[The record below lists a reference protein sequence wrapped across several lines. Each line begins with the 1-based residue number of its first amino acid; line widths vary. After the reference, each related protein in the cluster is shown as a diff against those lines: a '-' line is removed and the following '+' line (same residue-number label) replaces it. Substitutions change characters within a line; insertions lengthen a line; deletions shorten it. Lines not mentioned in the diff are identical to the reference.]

1 MTQSPHP
8 APAGP
13 VGAGPAA
20 RSTARRGIGR
30 RHLLAGAGIAGTAL
44 TAAACSGGQSI
55 GGAEAPPAA
64 AEPFSGTYDGP
75 DVTITFW
82 NGFTGGDGPYMKQLV
97 AEFTEANP
105 AITVEQSSLEWPDLY
120 SKVVTATDAGSG
132 PDVAAMHLDQLASFA
147 ARGTIVPLD
156 DLTESLGLTASD
168 FTPAVWQGGVF
179 QDRRYGIP
187 LDMFTIAQYWSTPML
202 ASAGLESGPA
212 TAEEFAAATTALQG
226 AGVAAPFWISPD
238 NWQIFVSLLGQF
250 GGSLYS
256 EDLTTVTFG
265 DEAGVKALTWMRDLV
280 ESGVSPSDATDL
292 ATAFKNGSSAIIHEL
307 LWLINDIEDTADGM
321 EYGIG
326 PFPMIGDAPGVFAN
340 SHHFA
345 LTKQADADEDRGQA
359 ARMFISW
366 MSENS
371 ATWAG
376 SGNIPARASARQDVV
391 FTEGRQAPLAAD
403 DVLESFLFL
412 QQVPGSREIAA
423 DSYQRAV
430 SRAVL
435 GEEEPEAALAAAVT
449 TAQEMLDRNRELYG
463 I

>member
-1 MTQSPHP
+1 MTTPTSRT
-8 APAGP
+8 AGTVP
-13 VGAGPAA
+13 LPRRGFGRRSLLTGAGAV
-20 RSTARRGIGR
+20 
-30 RHLLAGAGIAGTAL
+30 GTAL
-44 TAAACSGGQSI
+44 AAASCSSGQSI
-55 GGAEAPPAA
+55 GGSDDPAPAA
-64 AEPFSGTYDGP
+64 SEPFVAKYDGP

-97 AEFTEANP
+97 TEFTEANP
-105 AITVEQSSLEWPDLY
+105 AITVKQSSLEWPDFY

-132 PDVAAMHLDQLASFA
+132 PDVTAMHLDQLASFA
-147 ARGTIVPLD
+147 SRGTIVPLD
-156 DLTESLGLTASD
+156 NLTESLGLSEED

-179 QDRRYGIP
+179 QEQRYGIP
-187 LDMFTIAQYWSTPML
+187 LDMFTVAQYWSTEKL
-202 ASAGLESGPA
+202 SDAGIESGPS
-212 TAEEFAAATTALQG
+212 TKDEFDAAIEALQS
-226 AGVAAPFWISPD
+226 AGVENPFWVSPD

-280 ESGVSPSDATDL
+280 SDGVSPSDATDL
-292 ATAFKNGSSAIIHEL
+292 ATAFKNGSSAMIHEL
-307 LWLINDIEDTADGM
+307 LWLINDIEDTTDGM

-326 PFPMIGDAPGVFAN
+326 GFPTIGDAPGVFAN
-340 SHHFA
+340 SHNFT
-345 LTKQADADEDRGQA
+345 LTKQADADENRGQA
-359 ARMFISW
+359 ARVFISW

-376 SGNIPARASARQDVV
+376 SGNIPARASAREDSQ
-391 FTEGRQAPLAAD
+391 FTESRQSQLATD
-403 DVLESFLFL
+403 DVLSSFLFL

-435 GEEEPEAALAAAVT
+435 GEDEPEAALASAVQ
-449 TAQEMLDRNRELYG
+449 TAQEMLDRNRELYEF
-463 I
+463 